1 MAGGRHI
8 MDHKSW
14 IGAGKDGVVYPTG
27 AKHKQEHGAEGFG
40 TLAKYEDDNEEIV
53 RQQNMAKT
61 KVHGHPRKDLHR
73 N

>member
-1 MAGGRHI
+1 MAGARGI

-14 IGAGKDGVVYPTG
+14 IGAGKDGVVYPAG
-27 AKHKQEHGAEGFG
+27 AKMQKVGSAEGFG
-40 TLAKYEDDNEEIV
+40 ALGNYEDDNEEIV
-53 RQQNMAKT
+53 RSQNMAKA